1 MEEEIDLRKYIETLI
16 HYWYWIVGLGLVAA
30 VIAFAVSSFL
40 PPIYEATAWVN
51 VTGPRYQVQFDSRM
65 VDTAVD
71 PKQFTEIYPKLATNG
86 PVLLSVA
93 DEIDQSQFA
102 DVMDVQGIKS
112 MLEVQSGDYAGL
124 VILKARSSDPQ
135 AAAAVANVWADQFV
149 VYASALFNGSDD
161 ISRME
166 AQLAE
171 AKTALEQADQALTAF
186 RQEFG
191 FGFSSVSELGDS
203 DQDSGT
209 VGIARQL
216 EAKTHLLSEYE
227 TRADQ
232 IAQLLQEARA
242 VQAQVEVG
250 TSPAVVA
257 GLLADMLQL
266 GVAEGQPN
274 SLVQISLV
282 GLDAESGLAA
292 LVTALGA
299 KQDSTQE
306 TINRLTLDVKA
317 LQSEVADRQ
326 QELEQLLRDQQLA
339 GDTHLTLSRKLQE
352 TSIELGGDVARVL
365 SYASV
370 PSAPVSPRRLFSTVI
385 AGVLAVMITVL
396 AVFAVEYW
404 REEDPLAAGPASA
417 PPNDEPR
424 QGVVR
429 AE

>member
-1 MEEEIDLRKYIETLI
+1 MEEEIDLRKYIEVLI
-16 HYWYWIVGLGLVAA
+16 RYWYWIVGLGVAAA

-40 PPIYEATAWVN
+40 PPIYEAAAWVN
-51 VTGPRYQVQFDSRM
+51 VTGPRYQVRFDSRM
-65 VDTAVD
+65 EDIAVD
-71 PKQFTEIYPKLATNG
+71 PKQFTEIYPMLATNG

-102 DVMDVQGIKS
+102 DVMDVQDLKG

-135 AAAAVANVWADQFV
+135 AAAALANVWADQFV
-149 VYASALFNGSDD
+149 VYSSALFNGSDD

-171 AKTALEQADQALTAF
+171 AKTALEGADQALTAF
-186 RQEFG
+186 RREFG
-191 FGFSSVSELGDS
+191 FGSSGVTELGR
-203 DQDSGT
+203 T

-216 EAKTHLLSEYE
+216 ETKTRLLSTYE
-227 TRADQ
+227 ARADQ
-232 IAQLLQEARA
+232 IGQLLQEARA

-274 SLVQISLV
+274 SLVQISLA
-282 GLDAESGLAA
+282 GLDAESSLAA

-299 KQDSTQE
+299 KQGSTQE
-306 TINRLTLDVKA
+306 TITRLTLEVEA

-326 QELEQLLRDQQLA
+326 QELEQLLRDRQLA
-339 GDTHLTLSRKLQE
+339 EDTHLTLSRKLQE
-352 TSIELGGDVARVL
+352 TSIEMGGDVARVL

-370 PSAPVSPRRLFSTVI
+370 PSAPVGPRRLFNTVI
-385 AGVLAVMITVL
+385 AGVLGVMVAVM
-396 AVFAVEYW
+396 AVFVVEYW
-404 REEDPLAAGPASA
+404 REDPL
-417 PPNDEPR
+417 PNDEPR
-424 QGVVR
+424 QGVGR
-429 AE
+429 AG